1 MNKDSRLRTFRL
13 CNTRRAR
20 NELSSAVCRGFTLIE
35 VMITVAIIGI
45 LAAIAYPSYSDYLV
59 RGDLAEGPNG
69 LSAMRANME
78 RHFQDNRTYATVGDF
93 TTPCAA
99 GTDASRKQGKFQ
111 ISCDGTPD
119 GDSFV
124 LQAVGEGRVSGF
136 TYKIDQAGV
145 QSTTAPSPW
154 PSCASKWMM
163 KKGDTC

>member
-1 MNKDSRLRTFRL
+1 MHKDSRLLTFRR
-13 CNTRRAR
+13 CDTPRAG
-20 NELSSAVCRGFTLIE
+20 NELSRALGRGFTLIE

-93 TTPCAA
+93 TTPCGA

-124 LQAVGEGRVSGF
+124 LQAVGSGRVSGF

-145 QSTTAPSPW
+145 QSTSAPSPW